1 LTDVLVRLHAR
12 RGFRCGSSAAA
23 SPQVRQLP
31 ERSMHDAPH
40 AQVAI
45 GRDSLLRA
53 RWLAPD
59 PPPGHGLHR
68 YVFQIFALEPGT
80 ALHETPGRKAL
91 RKAVLTLGL
100 ASACLIGTF
109 ERPPGSVPEELAGT
123 TPRTAGG

>member
-1 LTDVLVRLHAR
+1 V
-12 RGFRCGSSAAA
+12 
-23 SPQVRQLP
+23 QQLP
-31 ERSMHDAPH
+31 ERSMHDAQH

-45 GRDSLLRA
+45 GRDSLLQA

-80 ALHETPGRKAL
+80 ALHETPDRKAL
-91 RKAVLTLGL
+91 RETVLTRGL

-109 ERPPGSVPEELAGT
+109 ERPSGSVPEELAGT